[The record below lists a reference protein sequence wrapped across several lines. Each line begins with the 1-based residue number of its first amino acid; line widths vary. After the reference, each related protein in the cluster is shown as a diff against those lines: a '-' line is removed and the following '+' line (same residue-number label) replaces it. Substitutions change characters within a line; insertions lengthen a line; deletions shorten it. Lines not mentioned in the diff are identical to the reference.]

1 MPNNMNVE
9 PLYPTDAEQAKA
21 SLAIGFLNVL
31 LTVIWWAG
39 WAFMIFFTFVS
50 LYTVLA
56 FLGVEAVKKTFE
68 VTTPFMALI
77 SSISVVIVAA
87 VFLVIVR
94 QLRQICHTLVTGDPF
109 VPENA
114 NRLRIIWI
122 AAASGELLRL
132 CSTFI
137 ISWVSK
143 TAEGSAIQA
152 TDLRVYVWFMVL
164 ALIILSEVFREGAR
178 MRQEQKFTV

>member
-9 PLYPTDAEQAKA
+9 PLYPPDGEQVQV
-21 SLAIGFLNVL
+21 SPAIGFLNIL

-39 WAFMIFFTFVS
+39 WAFMILFILVS

-56 FLGVEAVKKTFE
+56 FLGVEAVQNSFE

-77 SSISVVIVAA
+77 SSVSVVIVAA

-94 QLRQICHTLVTGDPF
+94 QLRQICRTLATGDPF

-114 NRLRIIWI
+114 QRLRVIWI
-122 AAASGELLRL
+122 AAAVGEILRL
-132 CSTFI
+132 VSTFL

-143 TAEGSAIQA
+143 TADGPPIHA

-164 ALIILSEVFREGAR
+164 AVIILAEVFREGAR
-178 MRQEQKFTV
+178 MRRDAKLTV

>member
-1 MPNNMNVE
+1 MPKNMNVE
-9 PLYPTDAEQAKA
+9 PLYPPDGEKAQA
-21 SLAIGFLNVL
+21 SPAIGFLNIL
-31 LTVIWWAG
+31 LTIIWWAG
-39 WAFMIFFTFVS
+39 WAFMIFFTLVS
-50 LYTVLA
+50 LYTLLA
-56 FLGVEAVKKTFE
+56 FFGVEAVIKSFE

-77 SSISVVIVAA
+77 SSISVVVVAS
-87 VFLVIVR
+87 VFLIIVK

-122 AAASGELLRL
+122 AAAAGELLRL
-132 CSTFI
+132 ISTFI

-143 TAEGSAIQA
+143 TAEGASIQA

-164 ALIILSEVFREGAR
+164 ALIILAEVFREGAR
-178 MRQEQKFTV
+178 MRQEAKLTV

>member
-1 MPNNMNVE
+1 MNVE
-9 PLYPTDAEQAKA
+9 PIDPANDKQVQA
-21 SLAIGFLNVL
+21 SPAIGFLNIL

-39 WAFMIFFTFVS
+39 WAFMVLFVFVS

-56 FLGVEAVKKTFE
+56 FLGVEAVQKSFE

-77 SSISVVIVAA
+77 SSVSVVVVAA

-94 QLRQICHTLVTGDPF
+94 QLRQICQTLATGDPF

-114 NRLRIIWI
+114 KRLRVIWI
-122 AAASGELLRL
+122 AAAAGEILRL
-132 CSTFI
+132 VSTFL

-143 TAEGSAIQA
+143 ASDGPAIHA

-164 ALIILSEVFREGAR
+164 AVIILAEVFREGAR
-178 MRQEQKFTV
+178 MRRDAKLTV